1 MRFRTEVEI
10 PDFGLKIN
18 YKSKIFFVGSCF
30 SDNIGGKFKSL
41 FFRTLVNP
49 FGVLYNPFSVAK
61 SLEFLINKKKFDDN
75 DLIFYSGLW
84 HSFSHHGSFSHI
96 NKDIVLKNINENI
109 DIGSDFLQA
118 GEFLFITFGTA
129 WVYRYKKTNEI
140 VSNCHKIPAK
150 EFERNLLKISEI
162 IDVFDSLLNVL
173 SVFNKNLKIIFTVS
187 PVRHLKDGA
196 HGNQISK
203 STLLLAIDEL
213 QKKFKNV
220 YYFPS
225 YEILIDE
232 LRDYRFYNA
241 DMTHISSVAI
251 DYVWEKIVRAFFD
264 KKTEEELN
272 IAKKIYSAMQHKIL
286 QSNKFAVEKFLENT
300 QHLIEKLKQL
310 NNKIDLASAEDWLN
324 EQKKLL

>member
-1 MRFRTEVEI
+1 M
-10 PDFGLKIN
+10 
-18 YKSKIFFVGSCF
+18 
-30 SDNIGGKFKSL
+30 
-41 FFRTLVNP
+41 
-49 FGVLYNPFSVAK
+49 
-61 SLEFLINKKKFDDN
+61 
-75 DLIFYSGLW
+75 
-84 HSFSHHGSFSHI
+84 
-96 NKDIVLKNINENI
+96 
-109 DIGSDFLQA
+109 
-118 GEFLFITFGTA
+118 
-129 WVYRYKKTNEI
+129 
-140 VSNCHKIPAK
+140 
-150 EFERNLLKISEI
+150 
-162 IDVFDSLLNVL
+162 
-173 SVFNKNLKIIFTVS
+173 
-187 PVRHLKDGA
+187 
-196 HGNQISK
+196 
-203 STLLLAIDEL
+203 LAIDEL

-241 DMTHISSVAI
+241 DMTHISSVAV
-251 DYVWEKIVRAFFD
+251 DYIWEKIVRAFFD